1 MARVWRTWVVLLF
14 FAMGTSLIT
23 PLIPLYQQDLG
34 FNDTVVTLFLLC
46 YVAALVPSMLTLG
59 QFSDQV
65 GRRPVLLGA
74 ITVLAVAQVII
85 LSEPGLVGLL
95 AARCLQGAATGAFFG
110 TCTAFLVDASP
121 HGQRRFAS
129 ALASISVRLG
139 LGLGPGI
146 CGVLIQY
153 APDPFRL
160 PFAAHLVL
168 LGIAAAIV
176 GFLPETVLARRRR
189 PIRLSLEVAPRE
201 RSVFWRVLVP
211 SGMILS
217 LFDGVSLS
225 LVPVFTVR
233 ELGVTNY
240 ALVGA
245 SGFLVLVSGAISQAL
260 VPNLAPRRAI
270 LVGLVV
276 GGISFFGVVVAA
288 PLASEAL
295 LLVSV
300 SITGAACG
308 LMMKGGVD
316 LCTEIAPVEHRG
328 KLLSAYYVA
337 CYLGGFS
344 VPLLAVGVI
353 ADVVGLT
360 TALLVL
366 AITSACAAIWVGTV
380 GIRALAALH
389 PRDPVSV
396 S

>member
-1 MARVWRTWVVLLF
+1 MGRVWRTWVVLLF

-34 FNDTVVTLFLLC
+34 FNDTVVTLFLVC

-74 ITVLAVAQVII
+74 IATLAVAQVII
-85 LSEPGLVGLL
+85 LSEPGLAGLL
-95 AARCLQGAATGAFFG
+95 IARGLQGAATGAFFG

-121 HGQRRFAS
+121 VGRRRFSS

-146 CGVLIQY
+146 AGVLIQY
-153 APDPFRL
+153 APDPFQL

-176 GFLPETVLARRRR
+176 VYLPETVLQRNRR
-189 PIRLSLEVAPRE
+189 PIRLSLEVPQRE
-201 RSVFWRVLVP
+201 RAVFWRVLVP

-217 LFDGVSLS
+217 LFDGVALS
-225 LVPVFTVR
+225 LIPVFTVR
-233 ELGVTNY
+233 VLGITNY

-260 VPNLAPRRAI
+260 VPNMVPRRAI
-270 LVGLVV
+270 LLGLAIGAV
-276 GGISFFGVVVAA
+276 SFFGVVAAA
-288 PLASEAL
+288 PLASETL

-300 SITGAACG
+300 AITGGACG

-344 VPLLAVGVI
+344 IPLLAIGVI
-353 ADVVGLT
+353 ADLVGLT

-366 AITSACAAIWVGTV
+366 GICSALAAAWVALV
-380 GIRALAALH
+380 GIRALEGLR
-389 PRDPVSV
+389 PPQPTVVS
-396 S
+396 

>member
-1 MARVWRTWVVLLF
+1 MGRVWRTWVVLLF

-23 PLIPLYQQDLG
+23 PLIPLYQQNLG
-34 FNDTVVTLFLLC
+34 FNDTVVTLFMVC

-74 ITVLAVAQVII
+74 IGTLAVAQVII
-85 LSEPGLVGLL
+85 LTEPGLPGLL
-95 AARCLQGAATGAFFG
+95 IARGLQGAATGAFFG

-121 HGQRRFAS
+121 VGKRRFSS

-146 CGVLIQY
+146 AGVLIQF

-168 LGIAAAIV
+168 LAIAGAIV
-176 GFLPETVLARRRR
+176 VYLPETVLQRNRR
-189 PIRLSLEVAPRE
+189 PIRLSLEVPQRE

-225 LVPVFTVR
+225 LVPVFIVR
-233 ELGVTNY
+233 ELDVTNY

-245 SGFLVLVSGAISQAL
+245 SGFLVLVSGAISQAF
-260 VPNLAPRRAI
+260 VPNMPPRRAI
-270 LVGLVV
+270 LIGLAV
-276 GGISFFGVVVAA
+276 GGVAFFGVVAAA
-288 PLASEAL
+288 PLASITL

-300 SITGAACG
+300 AVTGAACG
-308 LMMKGGVD
+308 LIMKGGVD
-316 LCTEIAPVEHRG
+316 LTTEIAPLEHRG

-344 VPLLAVGVI
+344 LPLLVI
-353 ADVVGLT
+353 GLLADVVGLT
-360 TALLVL
+360 AALLAL
-366 AITSACAAIWVGTV
+366 AVVSGVAAIWVGTV
-380 GIRALAALH
+380 GIRALRGLE
-389 PRDPVSV
+389 PPPPITVS
-396 S
+396 

>member
-1 MARVWRTWVVLLF
+1 MGRVWRTWVVLLF

-34 FNDTVVTLFLLC
+34 FNDTVVTLFMVC
-46 YVAALVPSMLTLG
+46 YVVALVPSMLTLG

-74 ITVLAVAQVII
+74 IGTLAVAQVII
-85 LSEPGLVGLL
+85 LTEPGLPGLL
-95 AARCLQGAATGAFFG
+95 IARGLQGAATGAFFG

-121 HGQRRFAS
+121 VGRRRFSS
-129 ALASISVRLG
+129 ALATISVRLG

-146 CGVLIQY
+146 AGVLIQY

-168 LGIAAAIV
+168 LAIAAAIV
-176 GFLPETVLARRRR
+176 VYLPETVLQRNRR
-189 PIRLSLEVAPRE
+189 PIRLSLEVPQRE

-217 LFDGVSLS
+217 LFDGVALS
-225 LVPVFTVR
+225 LVPVFIVR
-233 ELGVTNY
+233 ELDVTNY

-245 SGFLVLVSGAISQAL
+245 SGFLVLVSGAISQAF
-260 VPNLAPRRAI
+260 VPNMAPRRAI
-270 LVGLVV
+270 LIGLAV
-276 GGISFFGVVVAA
+276 GGVAFFGVVAAA
-288 PLASEAL
+288 PLASISL

-300 SITGAACG
+300 AVTGAACG
-308 LMMKGGVD
+308 LIMKGGVD
-316 LCTEIAPVEHRG
+316 LTTEIAPIEHRG

-344 VPLLAVGVI
+344 LPLLAIGVL
-353 ADVVGLT
+353 ADIVGLT
-360 TALLVL
+360 VALLAL
-366 AITSACAAIWVGTV
+366 AIASGLAAIWVGTV
-380 GIRALAALH
+380 GIRALRGLEPPAPITVA
-389 PRDPVSV
+389 
-396 S
+396 